1 MAEILTLNGSILTNN
16 GNALTIDAPSPGPVS
31 SVAKQVNFIDYDGT
45 ILYSY
50 TRAEFNDLSELPAN
64 PSHEGL
70 TSQGWN
76 WTMAQ
81 ITAQL
86 TAVPGGDIWVGQMY
100 ITESGDTEI
109 DVTFDDPNYLSPYLC
124 ITINGTVTIDW
135 GDESTL
141 DTMTGTSLTT
151 KEYKQHVY
159 ASIGNYT
166 IKISVSSGQF
176 AFYNN
181 SNSYPSVLSASSNA
195 YRQYNRT
202 YAQCIRAVR
211 IGENAQIGVYAFNKL
226 SQCKY
231 LTIPSEVTSIGS
243 YTFNECYSLTSLT
256 IPSEVTSIGSYA
268 FTQCYSLTL
277 LAISS
282 RITSIASGAFNQCYS
297 LISLTITNGITSIES
312 YVFSTCQSLT
322 SLVIP
327 STVTSIGGYAFQNC
341 YSLTSLTIPSSV
353 TSIGSYAFSACYSLT
368 SLTISGNITII
379 DTYTF
384 TNCRSLISITI
395 PNGITSIGNNAF
407 NNCYSLTSL
416 TIPSNLTSIGNNGF
430 SNCQSLSSLTI
441 PSSVTSI
448 GNNAF
453 RSNASIE
460 EYHFKATTPPTLGG
474 TAFSGIV
481 SDTIIYVP
489 AESLEAYQTAENW
502 STYASYMVGE

>member
-100 ITESGDTEI
+100 ITKSDDTEI

-141 DTMTGTSLTT
+141 DTMTGTSLTS
-151 KEYKQHVY
+151 KQYKQHVY
-159 ASIGNYT
+159 ASIGDYT

-176 AFYNN
+176 AFYNT
-181 SNSYPSVLSASSNA
+181 SNVYPSVLSASSQSD
-195 YRQYNRT
+195 RQYNRT

-211 IGENAQIGVYAFNKL
+211 IGENVQIGVYAFNKL

-231 LTIPSEVTSIGS
+231 LTIPSEVTSIAG
-243 YTFNECYSLTSLT
+243 YVFLECYSLTSLT
-256 IPSEVTSIGSYA
+256 IPSNVTSIGNST
-268 FTQCYSLTL
+268 FSQCH
-277 LAISS
+277 
-282 RITSIASGAFNQCYS
+282 
-297 LISLTITNGITSIES
+297 
-312 YVFSTCQSLT
+312 SLT
-322 SLVIP
+322 SLTIP
-327 STVTSIGGYAFQNC
+327 SAITSIGDYAFQNC
-341 YSLTSLTIPSSV
+341 YSLNSLTIPSNV
-353 TSIGSYAFSACYSLT
+353 TSIGNSAFINCYSLT
-368 SLTISGNITII
+368 SLTLPSQGVSIKSYAFSGCYSLTSLTLPSDITNIENN
-379 DTYTF
+379 TF
-384 TNCRSLISITI
+384 SNCRSLISITI
-395 PNGITSIGNNAF
+395 PNGITSIGNGAF
-407 NNCYSLTSL
+407 NNCYSLNSL
-416 TIPSNLTSIGNNGF
+416 TIPSNVTSIGNNGF
-430 SNCQSLSSLTI
+430 SNCQSLNSLTI
-441 PSSVTSI
+441 PSNVTSI

-453 RSNASIE
+453 LSNSSIE
-460 EYHFKATTPPTLGG
+460 EYHFEATTPPTLGG